1 MIEKDTNLNEE
12 QTITGRTESHSV
24 KSENRQN
31 LRGETLPPKTPIKVG
46 RHAGDLIMTQK
57 PRKKQEEMLN
67 QVVETNKVP
76 TIEEKIKVFAQLVA
90 RATGLN
96 EFQDREN
103 CPERIG
109 FNLSNQVQRNILWA
123 VLRKMTETNYQGDL
137 QIPNSVAV
145 KQTYT
150 DNPDKTSTALERGF
164 DISTQK
170 HIGGALENIP
180 QSPVWRVSQRD
191 LIILSGYDPDKS
203 SEAQRVKEEIVNLAT
218 KQNFLMWTR
227 LKRDNKGKRVIN
239 PKTKKQEFELVS
251 TFSPVLWV
259 NFVND
264 PKTGKFLYYE
274 ISPSPVFLDEVSAQ
288 YGGGKN
294 GYFLL
299 IPEEANKEIETT
311 YRKMYKYRPMIAT
324 RIQTFCYW
332 LRLRVVE
339 LQSKVN
345 NPFSRHELD
354 PVIRIT
360 YEEIC
365 QQLNIP
371 ESAMRTQKKR
381 TTQQIED
388 GIKVSK
394 EIGYITGGG
403 FDPETNEYTLTLNFD
418 FYPPFRKKDPEEI
431 EGPEE
436 QEPLPPDSTT
446 M

>member
-1 MIEKDTNLNEE
+1 MIDNERTLNEE
-12 QTITGRTESHSV
+12 TLEPISGRTESL
-24 KSENRQN
+24 RQEDRRTN
-31 LRGETLPPKTPIKVG
+31 KPLPDTSTPIKMG
-46 RHAGDLIMTQK
+46 RHAGELIMTQK
-57 PRKKQEEMLN
+57 PQKKQEEMLN
-67 QVVETNKVP
+67 QVALPDNP
-76 TIEEKIKVFAQLVA
+76 RTIAERTKIFAQLVA

-109 FNLSNQVQRNILWA
+109 FNLSSQVQRNILFA
-123 VLRKMTETNYQGDL
+123 VLKKMTETNYQGDL
-137 QIPNSVAV
+137 QIPNSVAIA
-145 KQTYT
+145 QTYT
-150 DNPDKTSTALERGF
+150 DNPEKTSTALTQGF
-164 DISTQK
+164 DIGNQK
-170 HIGGALENIP
+170 HIGGALANIP
-180 QSPVWRVSQRD
+180 SSPVWRVSQRD

-294 GYFLL
+294 GYFIL
-299 IPEEANKEIETT
+299 IPEEANREIETT
-311 YRKMYKYRPMIAT
+311 YRKMFKYRPMIAT

-354 PVIRIT
+354 PVIRIS

-371 ESAMRTQKKR
+371 ESAMKTQKKR

-394 EIGYITGGG
+394 EIGYITEGE
-403 FDPETNEYTLTLNFD
+403 FDPETNIYNLTLNFD
-418 FYPPFRKKDPEEI
+418 FYPPFKKKDPVEI
-431 EGPEE
+431 EDVEE
-436 QEPLPPDSTT
+436 QELLPPGSTT

>member
-1 MIEKDTNLNEE
+1 MAKKANPTP
-12 QTITGRTESHSV
+12 QRPQSPQGTISGRTLTQSV
-24 KSENRQN
+24 A
-31 LRGETLPPKTPIKVG
+31 TPQKEEGKHIKVG
-46 RHAGDLIMTQK
+46 RHAGPMIMNQR

-67 QVVETNKVP
+67 QVSLPDNP
-76 TIEEKIKVFAQLVA
+76 RTIEEKTKIFAQLVA
-90 RATGLN
+90 RATGLR
-96 EFQDREN
+96 EFSDREK
-103 CPERIG
+103 CPDRIG
-109 FNLSNQVQRNILWA
+109 FNLSNQVQRDILFA

-137 QIPNSVAV
+137 QIPNSLGI
-145 KQTYT
+145 KRTYT
-150 DNPDKTSTALERGF
+150 DNPDKTSTALTEGF
-164 DISTQK
+164 NLNNEKQ
-170 HIGGALENIP
+170 IGGAMKNIP
-180 QSPVWRVSQRD
+180 STPIWRVSQRE
-191 LIILSGYDPDKS
+191 LIELAGYDPDKG
-203 SEAQRVKEEIVNLAT
+203 SEAKRVADEIFNLAT
-218 KQNFLMWTR
+218 TQNFLMWTR

-264 PKTGKFLYYE
+264 QKTGKFLYYE

-299 IPEEANKEIETT
+299 IPEEANKEINLT
-311 YRKMYKYRPMIAT
+311 YKNLFPHRT
-324 RIQTFCYW
+324 RIPINIQAFCFW

-354 PVIRIT
+354 PDIRIT

-365 QQLNIP
+365 QELNIS
-371 ESAMRTQKKR
+371 ESAMKTQKKR

-388 GIKVSK
+388 GIKVSQ
-394 EIGYITGGG
+394 EIGYITKGG
-403 FDPETNEYTLTLNFD
+403 FDPKKNEFVLTLNFD
-418 FYPPFRKKDPEEI
+418 FYPPFKKKDSEEMI
-431 EGPEE
+431 EEPEE
-436 QEPLPPDSTT
+436 QELLPPDSTD

>member
-1 MIEKDTNLNEE
+1 MIENETNLNEG
-12 QTITGRTESHSV
+12 QPITGRTESHSV

-145 KQTYT
+145 KKAYI

-191 LIILSGYDPDKS
+191 LIVLSGYDPDKS

-294 GYFLL
+294 GYFIL
-299 IPEEANKEIETT
+299 IPEEANREIETT

-394 EIGYITGGG
+394 EIGYITEGG

-431 EGPEE
+431 EEPEE
-436 QEPLPPDSTT
+436 QELLPPDSTT

>member
-1 MIEKDTNLNEE
+1 MIDKDTNLNERE
-12 QTITGRTESHSV
+12 KTSGRTRTQSS
-24 KSENRQN
+24 QN
-31 LRGETLPPKTPIKVG
+31 TPILRGETSPERGTHIKVG

-57 PRKKQEEMLN
+57 SRKKQEEMLN
-67 QVVETNKVP
+67 QVALPDNPRTP
-76 TIEEKIKVFAQLVA
+76 EEKTKIFAQLVG
-90 RATGLN
+90 RAMGIR
-96 EFQDREN
+96 EFSDREN

-109 FNLSNQVQRNILWA
+109 FNLSNQVQRNILFA
-123 VLRKMTETNYQGDL
+123 VLKKMTETNYQGDL
-137 QIPNSVAV
+137 QIPNSVAIA
-145 KQTYT
+145 QTYT
-150 DNPDKTSTALERGF
+150 DNPEKTSTSLTEGF
-164 DISTQK
+164 NITSQK
-170 HIGGALENIP
+170 HIGGALANIP
-180 QSPVWRVSQRD
+180 HSPVWRVSQRD
-191 LIILSGYDPDKS
+191 LIIQSGYDPDNGS
-203 SEAQRVKEEIVNLAT
+203 DGQRVADEIRNLAT

-259 NFVND
+259 NFVSD

-274 ISPSPVFLDEVSAQ
+274 ICPSPVFLDEVSAQ

-294 GYFLL
+294 GYFIL
-299 IPEEANKEIETT
+299 IPEEANKEIQTT
-311 YRKMYKYRPMIAT
+311 YKKMFKYRAMIAT
-324 RIQTFCYW
+324 RIQTFCFW

-339 LQSKVN
+339 LQGKVN

-354 PVIRIT
+354 PVIRIS

-371 ESAMRTQKKR
+371 ESSMKTQKKR

-394 EIGYITGGG
+394 EIGYITEGE
-403 FDPETNEYTLTLNFD
+403 FDPETNMYILTLNFD
-418 FYPPFRKKDPEEI
+418 FYPPFRKKDSEGIEE
-431 EGPEE
+431 PEE
-436 QEPLPPDSTT
+436 QELLPPDSTT